1 MAEHGT
7 GLGHFLHGVQHVGIT
22 VNDMAQA
29 LEFYTEVLGGKL
41 AVGEHGL
48 EGDTIQNTLFQKEE
62 IDAIAQNTDLA
73 SLDVPDLR
81 DGGKAID
88 VRFISFGNMC
98 VELIHFHDS
107 QLSVDS
113 PSVVNPVQSHIG
125 HVNAKHLS
133 FQVKE
138 SIDLNEF
145 AQRLEA
151 ECARR
156 GIHNVAFNRIR
167 RAQTIEERN
176 AIALQYNSFKF
187 WSEPDPETGELANT
201 EWGEFEGWSLFYCKG
216 PSGEQLEFNQVTRNV
231 KTLFAKAQAE
241 YYRANSDNF

>member
-1 MAEHGT
+1 MAEYGT
-7 GLGHFLHGVQHVGIT
+7 GLGHFLQGVQHVGIT
-22 VNDMAQA
+22 VNDMAQSF
-29 LEFYTEVLGGKL
+29 EFYTEVLGGKL
-41 AVGEHGL
+41 AVGERGL

-62 IDAIAQNTDLA
+62 IDAITQNRDLA
-73 SLDVPDLR
+73 NLDVPDLR

-88 VRFISFGNMC
+88 VRFISFGNMA

-107 QLSVDS
+107 QLGVDS

-156 GIHNVAFNRIR
+156 GIQNVSFNRIR
-167 RAQTIEERN
+167 RAKTIEERN
-176 AIALQYNSFKF
+176 AIAQQFNSFKF
-187 WSEPDPETGELANT
+187 WSEPDPETGELTNT

-241 YYRANSDNF
+241 YYKANGDNF